1 MEINLEHY
9 LDNSATTRVSET
21 VAAEVARVM
30 TETYG
35 NPSSLHSLGIRAEE
49 VLESS
54 RSAVSKAIG
63 ADSDE
68 LYFTSGGTEANNLAI
83 LGAVEW
89 LKRRGNKIVT
99 TAVEH
104 SSVDETMRWL
114 DCKGVEVV
122 YIKPDKNGH
131 ITAEQFAEV
140 IDSNTILVSAM
151 LVNNEV
157 GAVYPIEKL
166 RKIID
171 KAQSPAVLHCDCVQ
185 AFCKIPIKVKKM
197 QVDIATVSG
206 HKIHAPKGVGAV
218 YIRKGLH
225 IKPIHFGGEQEKK
238 LRPGTEPLP
247 LIAGFA
253 QAVREADIGK
263 NYAYVKELNN
273 YAREILAP
281 LGVTF
286 NSPDN
291 ALPYILNLSVEGIR
305 SETMLHFLA
314 QREVYVSSG
323 SACAKGK
330 PSHVLSAMGLSKA
343 QADSA
348 IRVSFS
354 SDNTKEDID
363 ALRAA
368 IEEGQNTLVK
378 RK

>member
-1 MEINLEHY
+1 
-9 LDNSATTRVSET
+9 
-21 VAAEVARVM
+21 M

-49 VLESS
+49 VLESA
-54 RSAVSKAIG
+54 RRTVSKALG
-63 ADSDE
+63 ADNDE

-104 SSVDETMRWL
+104 SSVDETMRRL
-114 DCKGVEVV
+114 EDKGFEVV

-140 IDSNTILVSAM
+140 IDSKTILVTAM

-157 GAVYPIEKL
+157 GAIYPIEKL

-197 QVDIATVSG
+197 QIDIATVSG
-206 HKIHAPKGVGAV
+206 HKIHAPKGVGAI

-225 IKPIHFGGEQEKK
+225 IKPIYFGGEQEKK

-253 QAVREADIGK
+253 QAVREINLGK
-263 NYAYVKELNN
+263 NYAYIKELNN
-273 YAREILAP
+273 YAREVLAP

-286 NSPDN
+286 NSPDD

-314 QREVYVSSG
+314 QCGIYVSSG

-330 PSHVLSAMGLSKA
+330 PSHVLSALGLSKS

-354 SDNTKEDID
+354 TDNTKADID
-363 ALRAA
+363 ALRDA

-378 RK
+378 RKL

>member
-1 MEINLEHY
+1 MEHY

-21 VAAEVARVM
+21 VAAEVTRVM

-54 RSAVSKAIG
+54 RSTVSRALG
-63 ADSDE
+63 AEPDE

-104 SSVDETMRWL
+104 SSVDETMRYL
-114 DCKGVEVV
+114 ESKGFEVV
-122 YIKPDKNGH
+122 YIKPDESGR
-131 ITAEQFAEV
+131 ISAEQFAEV
-140 IDSNTILVSAM
+140 IDSRTILVSAM

-157 GAVYPIEKL
+157 GAIYPIEKL

-171 KAQSPAVLHCDCVQ
+171 RAQSPAVLHCDCVQ
-185 AFCKIPIKVKKM
+185 AFCKIPLKVKKM
-197 QVDIATVSG
+197 QIDIATVSG
-206 HKIHAPKGVGAV
+206 HKIHAPKGVGAI

-253 QAVREADIGK
+253 QAVRDVNIGK
-263 NYAYVKELNN
+263 NYAYVKDLCD
-273 YAREILAP
+273 YAREVLEP
-281 LGVTF
+281 LGVVF
-286 NSPDN
+286 NSPDD

-314 QREVYVSSG
+314 QREIYVSSG

-330 PSHVLSAMGLSKA
+330 PSHVLSAMGLSKT

-354 SDNTKEDID
+354 ADNTKADID

>member
-1 MEINLEHY
+1 MEHY

-21 VAAEVARVM
+21 VSSEVVRVM
-30 TETYG
+30 TEIYG

-49 VLESS
+49 VLEGA
-54 RSAVSKAIG
+54 RNTVSKALG
-63 ADSDE
+63 AGADE
-68 LYFTSGGTEANNLAI
+68 LYFTSGGTEANNLAV
-83 LGAVEW
+83 LGTAEW
-89 LKRRGNKIVT
+89 MKRRGNKIVT

-104 SSVDETMRWL
+104 SSVYETIRYL
-114 DCKGVEVV
+114 EDKGFEAV

-140 IDSNTILVSAM
+140 IDSKTILVSAM

-166 RKIID
+166 RRIID
-171 KAQSPAVLHCDCVQ
+171 RAQSPAILHCDCVQ
-185 AFCKIPIKVKKM
+185 AFCKIPVKVKKM
-197 QVDIATVSG
+197 QIDIATVSG
-206 HKIHAPKGVGAV
+206 HKIHAPKGVGAL

-225 IKPIHFGGEQEKK
+225 VKPICFGGEQEKK

-253 QAVREADIGK
+253 QAVYEQNPEK
-263 NYAYVKELNN
+263 NYTYVKELND
-273 YAREILAP
+273 YARTALAT
-281 LGVTF
+281 LGVTI
-286 NSPDN
+286 NSPDD
-291 ALPYILNLSVEGIR
+291 ALPYILNMSVEGIR

-314 QREVYVSSG
+314 QREIYVSSG

-330 PSHVLSAMGLSKA
+330 PSHVLSAMGLSRSR
-343 QADSA
+343 ADSA

-354 SDNTKEDID
+354 TDNTKADID
-363 ALRAA
+363 ALRDA
-368 IEEGQNTLVK
+368 IQEGQNSLIK

>member
-1 MEINLEHY
+1 METNLEHY

-21 VAAEVARVM
+21 VAAEVVRVM

-54 RSAVSKAIG
+54 RRIVSKALG
-63 ADSDE
+63 AEPDE

-104 SSVDETMRWL
+104 SSVDETMRYL
-114 DCKGVEVV
+114 ESKGFEVV

-140 IDSNTILVSAM
+140 IDSRTVLVSAM

-171 KAQSPAVLHCDCVQ
+171 RAQSPAVLHCDCVQ

-197 QVDIATVSG
+197 QIDIATVSG
-206 HKIHAPKGVGAV
+206 HKIHAPKGVGAI

-263 NYAYVKELNN
+263 NYACVKDLNA
-273 YAREILAP
+273 YAREVLVP

-286 NSPDN
+286 NSPDD
-291 ALPYILNLSVEGIR
+291 ALPYILNLSVLGIR

-330 PSHVLSAMGLSKA
+330 PSHVLSAMGLSKD

-354 SDNTKEDID
+354 SDNTKADID